1 MIVKMGQNWKLD
13 RVIRLESSPS
23 TNLDLKKLDEIG
35 NVEGGSVLIA
45 ETQTAGRGRFDRKFS
60 SPKGGLYYSYLMVIE
75 DFGDELLEITPM
87 VGVAARRAVYRT
99 CYVAADIKWPN
110 DLLVGGKKICGIL
123 AESRTVNSSEIHIV
137 IGIGINAN
145 TELSDIAEEYRDIAD
160 TLRNITGREIDME
173 LLIRCLTDEL
183 DRLGE
188 ALTKGETEDY
198 LEEYRAICVN
208 LGDEIVKL

>member
-1 MIVKMGQNWKLD
+1 MGQNWKLD
-13 RVIRLESSPS
+13 RMIRLECSPS

-110 DLLVGGKKICGIL
+110 DLLVSGKKICGIL

-145 TELSDIAEEYRDIAD
+145 TELSDIAEEYRDTAD
-160 TLRNITGREIDME
+160 TLKNITGREIDME

-208 LGDEIVKL
+208 PGDEIVKL